1 MIIII
6 YPKLTSNLSI
16 DLQSLEIFSMDPRA
30 LHRITG
36 SQFFLLLS
44 IFLNLTL
51 AKVRVSFLAAGFQQA
66 NRRGSVDKVEEISR
80 KGPGRD
86 PGWMGF
92 NARDLLLLAWCD
104 FMLMV

>member
-6 YPKLTSNLSI
+6 YPKLSSNLSI
-16 DLQSLEIFSMDPRA
+16 DSQSLEIFSMDPKA

-51 AKVRVSFLAAGFQQA
+51 ASLGSRSLSLASSKQTDAAALIRLKKLVEKDPCGILDGWDLMQETCSF
-66 NRRGSVDKVEEISR
+66 
-80 KGPGRD
+80 
-86 PGWMGF
+86 
-92 NARDLLLLAWCD
+92 
-104 FMLMV
+104 